1 MNNSISY
8 EELINCQNYAER
20 VLNFYKLC
28 NKGKLPLN
36 ADEAEMAVREYNRIN
51 SLLAIIS
58 LEEMTDDELLK
69 FGANTDYHEGIF
81 NITFDNGSSLNFD
94 LCSGQSNYWD
104 DVVWTSA
111 DGKRDICFDC
121 EFELGNIE
129 FEVDNELYIVEIVK
143 I

>member
-1 MNNSISY
+1 MRTIHKEKVIIPAS
-8 EELINCQNYAER
+8 
-20 VLNFYKLC
+20 
-28 NKGKLPLN
+28 
-36 ADEAEMAVREYNRIN
+36 EYNRIN

-69 FGANTDYHEGIF
+69 IGANTDYYEGIF

-94 LCSGQSNYWD
+94 LCSGQHNYWD

-111 DGKRDICFDC
+111 DGKRDIVFDC